1 VFNSGVRTKRQ
12 LRQDLTDRNKVIAL
26 KVDRRLVDIQELH
39 PRTSLNM
46 VVCLNNKDLNQPDR
60 WLTNSPQANME
71 ANKVA
76 MAVRLNNPQLATEA
90 SRWVMEA
97 LLLQARVDMAV
108 VSLLPMLSG
117 LSQLHSPSEMA
128 SKVTKVEPCI
138 AITWIML
145 FKLPHAFH

>member
-1 VFNSGVRTKRQ
+1 
-12 LRQDLTDRNKVIAL
+12 
-26 KVDRRLVDIQELH
+26 
-39 PRTSLNM
+39 
-46 VVCLNNKDLNQPDR
+46 
-60 WLTNSPQANME
+60 ME